1 MEHIKLIRDSS
12 QNHKNYQLPAAQLAI
27 CDISYRLSG
36 KAYRFEVSK
45 RFFVEACESMEKSI
59 SIDMFSMTES
69 KYYQRQQSM
78 ATQTT
83 LDI

>member
-27 CDISYRLSG
+27 CNIPYRLGVRLTDLRSASDSLW
-36 KAYRFEVSK
+36 KPVS
-45 RFFVEACESMEKSI
+45 RWEKNI

-78 ATQTT
+78 ASQTT